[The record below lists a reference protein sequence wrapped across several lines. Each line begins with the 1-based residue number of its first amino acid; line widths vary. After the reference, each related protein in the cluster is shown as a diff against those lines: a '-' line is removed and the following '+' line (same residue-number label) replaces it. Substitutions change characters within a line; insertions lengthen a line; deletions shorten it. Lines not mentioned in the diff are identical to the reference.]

1 MNRNVKEI
9 ELNRGKGGLVLDVS
23 REDVEGGDEVVVFTR
38 SKEEGQRIGIGESYW
53 VDTFIDGTDG
63 VDFEAER
70 DEGLEPKYRI
80 EDEWFMVH
88 GWMASQLKLS
98 GNELLIY
105 AIIYSFNMR
114 DRLLCSSQDW
124 IAAKCGCSRKAV
136 NEGINRLVKKGLVLK
151 VMVQSEYAVDERNK
165 EGGYQQVYTALV
177 CKRAFKP
184 GFGVP
189 REYKSHRLLQA
200 TVVQHK
206 DDKNGFPDCI
216 IF

>member
-1 MNRNVKEI
+1 MDKKVKEI
-9 ELNRGKGGLVLDVS
+9 ELNRTKHGLVLDVS
-23 REDVEGGDEVVVFTR
+23 REDVEGVDEVVVFTR
-38 SKEEGQRIGIGESYW
+38 SKEEGQKIGIGESYW

-80 EDEWFMVH
+80 EDEWFMVY

-114 DRLLCSSQDW
+114 DRLLCASQDW

-136 NEGINRLVKKGLVLK
+136 NEGIDRLVKKGLVLK
-151 VMVQSEYAVDERNK
+151 VMVQPEYAVDERNK
-165 EGGYQQVYTALV
+165 DGKYQQVYTALV

-189 REYKSHRLLQA
+189 REYRSHGLLQA

-206 DDKNGFPDCI
+206 DDKNGFPGVV